1 MDTITKNLG
10 YVLITASILRLLNVV
25 EFSAI
30 TQLSFALSALFLTIA
45 DLVSFKHDIETN
57 NDYISTKVK
66 NKIYLTKLNLWHYLS
81 LASLIIL
88 PNLKLSSYF
97 DNTFLNDFFTW
108 YITNI
113 NDSATL
119 LALGIVIALI
129 SFKRSKETIDEHKKI
144 NLVIKQLQKEID
156 ELRNKIK

>member
-97 DNTFLNDFFTW
+97 DNTFLNDFFT
-108 YITNI
+108 
-113 NDSATL
+113 
-119 LALGIVIALI
+119 
-129 SFKRSKETIDEHKKI
+129 
-144 NLVIKQLQKEID
+144 
-156 ELRNKIK
+156 

>member
-10 YVLITASILRLLNVV
+10 YVLITASLLRLLNIV

-45 DLVSFKHDIETN
+45 DLFSFKHVLDTN
-57 NDYISTKVK
+57 KDNTSTKIR
-66 NKIYLTKLNLWHYLS
+66 NQMLLNKLNLWHYLS
-81 LASLIIL
+81 LACLIIL
-88 PNLKLSSYF
+88 PNLKFPSVFS
-97 DNTFLNDFFTW
+97 NTFLNEFFTW

-129 SFKRSKETIDEHKKI
+129 SFKRSKESIEEHKKI

-156 ELRNKIK
+156 ELKNKLK